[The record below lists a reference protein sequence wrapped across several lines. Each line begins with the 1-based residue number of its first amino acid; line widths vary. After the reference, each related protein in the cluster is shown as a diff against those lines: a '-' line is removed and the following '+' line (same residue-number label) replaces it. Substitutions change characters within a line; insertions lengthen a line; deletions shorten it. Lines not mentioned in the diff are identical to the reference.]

1 MSRFERK
8 ILFAIGLTVFLTLG
22 GSIFF
27 AQGALREVYSVG
39 VNERFGQELVH
50 GVEARRG
57 QLVALRESSEQVA
70 DAIGWAVEA
79 EVSEKASLRPRA
91 LEALLVKLLERYPD
105 VRGVRVVD
113 GDRLY
118 AGASRK
124 PEPKGDPLRATVR
137 SRDISAR
144 GKNLRVEVEVV
155 VPEIYFQRLQEAGE
169 VADVYSRLQRESASV
184 SDVYVWVFG
193 VLVFLVIVVAFL
205 IGAIAS
211 RRVTRRVTVLAE
223 ASRRVGAG
231 DLTVSLPTGATDEVT
246 ELTQAF
252 NDMVRDL
259 RDSRTRIEYLQRI
272 GAWQDF
278 ARRLAHEIKN
288 PLTPIQLAAQE
299 MDETY
304 TGDDDGYRE
313 KLEHARA
320 IIEEEVAT
328 LRRLVGEFS
337 AFAKLPRADLSPADL
352 CELIQSIQDSV
363 PAILEDIGA
372 DGPAPVEVRVSCA
385 TRPMHVRMDPMMLRR
400 GVDNILRNAIQAVY
414 RAKPT
419 GGGRVLLRAYSVEN
433 SAFIEVLDNGPGIA
447 REDWD
452 RVFDPYYTTK
462 VEGTGLGLAI
472 VKKVVLE
479 HGGEVSLDDAP
490 EGGARFRIR
499 LPLMGSS

>member
-27 AQGALREVYSVG
+27 AQGALREVYQVG

-50 GVEARRG
+50 GVEARRD
-57 QLVALRESSEQVA
+57 LLIALRDGSEQVA

-79 EVSEKASLRPRA
+79 ELIETASPRA
-91 LEALLVKLLERYPD
+91 MEALLVDLLARYPG
-105 VRGVRVVD
+105 VRGIRVAE

-118 AGASRK
+118 ASAAR
-124 PEPKGDPLRATVR
+124 EPDPNGGPMRPTVR
-137 SRDISAR
+137 NRAITAR
-144 GKNLRVEVEVV
+144 GRNLRIEVEVV
-155 VPEIYFQRLQEAGE
+155 VSEMYFQRLQEAGE

-193 VLVFLVIVVAFL
+193 VLVFLVVVVAFL

-211 RRVTRRVTVLAE
+211 RRVTHRVTVLAE

-231 DLTVSLPTGATDEVT
+231 DLTVTLPTGATDEVT

-272 GAWQDF
+272 SAWQDF

-288 PLTPIQLAAQE
+288 PLTPIQLAVQE

-304 TGDDDGYRE
+304 TGDDAGYRE

-352 CELIQSIQDSV
+352 CELIRSIQDSV
-363 PAILEDIGA
+363 PAILEDIGEN
-372 DGPAPVEVRVSCA
+372 GPALVDVQVSCA
-385 TRPMHVRMDPMMLRR
+385 TKPMHVRMDLMMLRR

-414 RAKPT
+414 AAKPT
-419 GGGRVLLRAYSVEN
+419 GGGHVLLRAYSLEK
-433 SAFIEVLDNGPGIA
+433 SAFIEVRDNGPGIA
-447 REDWD
+447 REDWE

-462 VEGTGLGLAI
+462 DEGTGLGLAI

-479 HGGEVSLDDAP
+479 HGGEVSLDRAP
-490 EGGARFRIR
+490 EGGARFRME
-499 LPLMGSS
+499 LPLMSSS

>member
-27 AQGALREVYSVG
+27 AQGALREVYQVG
-39 VNERFGQELVH
+39 VNEQFGQELVH
-50 GVEARRG
+50 GVEARRD
-57 QLVALRESSEQVA
+57 QLIALRAGSEHVA
-70 DAIGWAVEA
+70 DAVGSAVEA
-79 EVSEKASLRPRA
+79 AVIDKASPRA
-91 LEALLVKLLERYPD
+91 LEALLGELLARYP
-105 VRGVRVVD
+105 GVRSIRVVE
-113 GDRLY
+113 GDRVY
-118 AGASRK
+118 ATAIR
-124 PEPKGDPLRATVR
+124 EPDPNAEVMRATLR
-137 SRDISAR
+137 KREITTRA
-144 GKNLRVEVEVV
+144 KNLRIEVEVV
-155 VPEIYFQRLQEAGE
+155 VPEVHFQRLQEAGA

-193 VLVFLVIVVAFL
+193 VLVFFVIVVAFL

-223 ASRRVGAG
+223 ATRRVGAG
-231 DLTVSLPTGATDEVT
+231 DLTVTLPTGSTDEVT

-272 GAWQDF
+272 SAWQDF

-299 MDETY
+299 LDETY
-304 TGDDDGYRE
+304 SGEDDGYRE

-363 PAILEDIGA
+363 PAILEDISE

-385 TRPMHVRMDPMMLRR
+385 TKPMHVRMDPMMLRR

-414 RAKPT
+414 AAKPT
-419 GGGRVLLRAYSVEN
+419 GGGHVLLRAYSIEKT
-433 SAFIEVLDNGPGIA
+433 AFIEVRDNGPGIPQG
-447 REDWD
+447 DWE
-452 RVFDPYYTTK
+452 RIFDPYYTTK
-462 VEGTGLGLAI
+462 AEGTGLGLAI

-479 HGGEVSLDDAP
+479 HGGEVDLDRAP
-490 EGGARFRIR
+490 EGGARFRIE
-499 LPLMGSS
+499 LPLMDSS